1 MSYSIDVFSQWS
13 THTSWDSLKQWL
25 TSPQGGNLRVVDP
38 LDKSPYAII
47 RYVKEHSDFNQPHVP
62 WCRSVI
68 IKKDGCRIVCVAPP
82 KASKFSE
89 SDLDTVIVAEEF
101 IDGTMINIFKENAEA
116 NPVITTRSRVG
127 GESRFYDGGL
137 TFGQMLKDAVEN
149 INDILPSSENPTFVS
164 VVLQHP
170 KNRIV
175 KHIEKPMYYIVHK
188 GSVNTDG
195 TITISETTDAIQKYN
210 LNAIRGAKNV
220 EAWVTQQSQERGFG
234 WQGLVL
240 KDGNGKR
247 WRIRS
252 QVYETVRRI
261 RGNESGSSERFAR
274 LRLANSV
281 DQYVVFYPE
290 DRETF
295 YNLEGNLRKNTRQ
308 LLHFY
313 KETFRTHKIQYKQLP
328 WPYKHHVSVLHNLY
342 KDMLRAKNESI
353 DLAVV
358 IRYVNGLSVDDLIN
372 MTKVHNITLKTDP
385 VDPPETNGATVVNE
399 ATVNA
404 EAV

>member
-13 THTSWDSLKQWL
+13 SHNSWDSLKIWL

-47 RYVKEHSDFNQPHVP
+47 RYIKEQSDFNQPHVP

-68 IKKDGCRIVCVAPP
+68 IKKETRSIVCVAPP
-82 KASKFSE
+82 RASKFTE
-89 SDLDTVIVAEEF
+89 SDLDSVIVAEEF
-101 IDGTMINIFKENAEA
+101 LDGTMINIFRENVDAL
-116 NPVITTRSRVG
+116 PVITTRSRIG
-127 GESRFYDGGL
+127 GESRFYDGSL
-137 TFGQMLKDAVEN
+137 TFAQMLKDAVEN
-149 INDILPSSENPTFVS
+149 INDILPSSDKPTFVS

-175 KHIEKPMYYIVHK
+175 KNIEKPTYHIVHQ
-188 GSVNTDG
+188 GSVNSDG
-195 TITISETTDAIQKYN
+195 TVTISETTETIPKYN

-220 EAWVTQQSQERGFG
+220 EAWVTQQSQQQGFG

-240 KDGNGKR
+240 KDGKGRR
-247 WRIRS
+247 WRLRS

-261 RGNESGSSERFAR
+261 RGNESGSTERFAR
-274 LRLANSV
+274 LRLANTV

-295 YNLEGNLRKNTRQ
+295 YTLEGNLRKNTRQ

-313 KETFRTHKIQYKQLP
+313 KETFRTHKIEYKQLP

-342 KDMLRAKNESI
+342 KDMLRAKNQFI
-353 DLAVV
+353 DLPAV
-358 IRYVNGLSVDDLIN
+358 IRYVNGLSVEDLVN
-372 MTKVHNITLKTDP
+372 MTKVHNITLKED
-385 VDPPETNGATVVNE
+385 VKV
-399 ATVNA
+399 
-404 EAV
+404 AVEGV